1 MNLMRLRILLGG
13 LGLVPI
19 VIGLT
24 GIFSGLERLVTDCQ
38 FSSDSDGQY
47 RYLSAIYLG
56 FGALIIWIQSRLL
69 IEAQL
74 FRMLMAMVFV
84 AGVARAI
91 PSIAVGLPRIPVL
104 IALIFELIFPP
115 FVLIWHSMVLKAEAL
130 PLPPKQ

>member
-1 MNLMRLRILLGG
+1 MNLMRLRILLGV

-19 VIGLT
+19 FIGVS
-24 GIFSGLERLVTDCQ
+24 GIFSGLERLVSGCE

-56 FGALIIWIQSRLL
+56 FGGLILWIQSRL
-69 IEAQL
+69 ESEVQL
-74 FRMLMAMVFV
+74 FRILMTMVFV

-91 PSIAVGLPRIPVL
+91 PIVALGFPRIPVL

-115 FVLIWHSMVLKAEAL
+115 FVLVWHAMALKAEPSP
-130 PLPPKQ
+130 PLPKP

>member
-1 MNLMRLRILLGG
+1 MNLMRLRILLGV

-19 VIGLT
+19 VIGIG
-24 GIFSGLERLVTDCQ
+24 GIAAGLERLVPDCQ

-56 FGALIIWIQSRLL
+56 FGGLILWIQSRL
-69 IEAQL
+69 ESEVQL
-74 FRMLMAMVFV
+74 FRILMTMVFV

-91 PSIAVGLPRIPVL
+91 PIVALGFPRIPVL

-115 FVLIWHSMVLKAEAL
+115 FVLIWHAMALKAQAS
-130 PLPPKQ
+130 PLPPP